1 MRINY
6 KLRLCLSICFKIHLL
21 QPTSVSAN
29 NANYVSI
36 DGDVITETSVKNGQ
50 TQYEMINR
58 DASMP
63 R

>member
-1 MRINY
+1 MRMNY
-6 KLRLCLSICFKIHLL
+6 KLRLCLSVCFKIYLL
-21 QPTSVSAN
+21 QPTFVSTN
-29 NANYVSI
+29 NPNYVSI
-36 DGDVITETSVKNGQ
+36 DGDAITETSVKNGQ